1 MADANSRVPGV
12 LHFDISINEKN
23 ENTTIAMLMPH
34 IKKSWDPAALQK
46 KVFDSGITNRLIGFY
61 VKNDPSTMV
70 STRFAELGRSDIV
83 LCRIYGAKTEL
94 IIDRAQE
101 LINMQ
106 ELGQQGIAPSLYC
119 TFNNG
124 YCYKF
129 IEGSVLTVENVSK
142 PSIFTIIAKRMA
154 KLHSMKL
161 SDHFLKNHKM
171 ESKLYETLHRYINLV
186 PAKFEDETRQKK

>member
-1 MADANSRVPGV
+1 MKRS
-12 LHFDISINEKN
+12 
-23 ENTTIAMLMPH
+23 
-34 IKKSWDPAALQK
+34 QK
-46 KVFDSGITNRLIGFY
+46 LFSHVNF
-61 VKNDPSTMV
+61 VV
-70 STRFAELGRSDIV
+70 SARFAELGRSDMV
-83 LCRIYGAKTEL
+83 LCRTYGAKTEL

-106 ELGQQGIAPSLYC
+106 ELGLQGIAPSLYC

-142 PSIFTIIAKRMA
+142 PSISTIIAKRMA
-154 KLHSMKL
+154 QLHTMKL

-186 PAKFEDETRQKK
+186 PASFVDETKQKK